1 MSDLPTRPRPGRG
14 ASRPSPAA
22 FGLVRVGPDF
32 EQEFPD
38 ADRSSTEAYASLV
51 RTGVALTAELDRA
64 ILATFDVPHAV
75 LTALAVVEG
84 AGEPLTPSQIS
95 ERVLVP
101 SATMTATLD
110 ALERRG
116 WVVRRP
122 NAADRRS
129 LLVEVTDE
137 GRAVAGGARGAPPP
151 ASPLGTFHDA
161 QRALGRPRGT
171 YSPPEDDGSRRRRVV
186 DQHVGHG
193 PWIGLTSVER
203 LPWDVPLPVTEIDL
217 LEAAEDGSVALASP
231 GKRHLRGDV
240 R

>member
-1 MSDLPTRPRPGRG
+1 
-14 ASRPSPAA
+14 
-22 FGLVRVGPDF
+22 VRVGPDF

-51 RTGVALTAELDRA
+51 RTGVALTVELDRA

-84 AGEPLTPSQIS
+84 AGAPLTPSQIS

-116 WVVRRP
+116 WIARRP

-137 GRAVAGGARGAPPP
+137 GRAVADRLLPGIRKVERGILSALSERERLQLLRLLGKVLAHAAEVAAGPP
-151 ASPLGTFHDA
+151 AL
-161 QRALGRPRGT
+161 LEGR
-171 YSPPEDDGSRRRRVV
+171 
-186 DQHVGHG
+186 
-193 PWIGLTSVER
+193 R
-203 LPWDVPLPVTEIDL
+203 LP
-217 LEAAEDGSVALASP
+217 P
-231 GKRHLRGDV
+231 GR
-240 R
+240 

>member
-1 MSDLPTRPRPGRG
+1 VSDLPTRPRPGRG

-51 RTGVALTAELDRA
+51 RAGVALTSELDRA

-137 GRAVAGGARGAPPP
+137 GRAVADRLLPGIRKVERGVLSALSERERAQLLRLLEKVLARAAEVAAEPP
-151 ASPLGTFHDA
+151 ALLEG
-161 QRALGRPRGT
+161 
-171 YSPPEDDGSRRRRVV
+171 RRRPPR
-186 DQHVGHG
+186 
-193 PWIGLTSVER
+193 R
-203 LPWDVPLPVTEIDL
+203 
-217 LEAAEDGSVALASP
+217 
-231 GKRHLRGDV
+231 
-240 R
+240 